1 MHNLDAMGLRAVIL
15 EMESCLTKV
24 DALGLTRAGAILDT
38 ALVELR
44 SIQRSID
51 VIDEAGRSGGG

>member
-1 MHNLDAMGLRAVIL
+1 MHKLDAMGLRAVIL
-15 EMESCLTKV
+15 ELESCLTKV